1 MGTTM
6 TETTVRLRDVRKPG
20 HGWYDNEIY
29 DVFGDEL
36 RQDGISVY
44 TALTRLCYGT
54 KVTMSLREMAEHAR
68 MSKDTFGRN
77 LKRVVELGLV
87 IERKGAT
94 PQSPS
99 SYELAD
105 VKELAAN
112 YLRRT
117 VSEQSRKSVSPR
129 DTRPATTLAQLV
141 TGRAK
146 ELAATAEDEAQ
157 KCLTL
162 RQIDGV
168 DKKIWVGDS
177 ATEVSQNDPHF
188 ATEVSQA
195 VRHLRQDTRHK
206 TQDKYNPPTPASGGV
221 SSIADAARED
231 EDESQGAVRVAG
243 ELVRFDAGVMMGPE
257 FLECNLAVNEAA
269 RVQSAVQSVTPG
281 MKRAALIVWQTARV
295 MRDCGWT
302 KNRRLEEAIGEAL
315 EMFCSSEKSEPVA
328 AADLMIGNAKMF
340 LRERPALSH
349 GWSWL
354 NFVRGNYWRDSR
366 SWPYDKAAVKELD
379 LKQKAGIGMWDG
391 RSSSNY

>member
-1 MGTTM
+1 
-6 TETTVRLRDVRKPG
+6 
-20 HGWYDNEIY
+20 
-29 DVFGDEL
+29 
-36 RQDGISVY
+36 
-44 TALTRLCYGT
+44 
-54 KVTMSLREMAEHAR
+54 
-68 MSKDTFGRN
+68 
-77 LKRVVELGLV
+77 
-87 IERKGAT
+87 
-94 PQSPS
+94 
-99 SYELAD
+99 
-105 VKELAAN
+105 
-112 YLRRT
+112 
-117 VSEQSRKSVSPR
+117 
-129 DTRPATTLAQLV
+129 
-141 TGRAK
+141 
-146 ELAATAEDEAQ
+146 
-157 KCLTL
+157 
-162 RQIDGV
+162 
-168 DKKIWVGDS
+168 
-177 ATEVSQNDPHF
+177 
-188 ATEVSQA
+188 
-195 VRHLRQDTRHK
+195 
-206 TQDKYNPPTPASGGV
+206 
-221 SSIADAARED
+221 
-231 EDESQGAVRVAG
+231 VRVAG